1 MLAKCPRYVK
11 SDSPQIV
18 SVMGEKR
25 IEEFRPGEE
34 IDEPRWLSRISMR
47 QLLTRNAACQIAL
60 DKFTRQLDRERKIT
74 EINFRI
80 QKQKLLLQQSEAQRT
95 DITYNS
101 KPFCGHK
108 HAPEVLDFNS
118 QMPGRL
124 RDGSRGSCRPE
135 RSRLELNQTFSRWE
149 NRWRDT
155 IDADS
160 VPSRSG
166 VVSTTTQSGI
176 RMGRKGYKSRDDG
189 VQTPLTKQM
198 SDRVSSNEVK
208 LVRPMSLSHI
218 VSSIVLPPTYQ
229 SYTTTQIAKF
239 QRSEMGEV
247 FGREGTGIGS
257 ATPVARRNAHIFRQR
272 KIRDKFLA

>member
-1 MLAKCPRYVK
+1 
-11 SDSPQIV
+11 
-18 SVMGEKR
+18 MGDKR
-25 IEEFRPGEE
+25 IEELRSGEE

-74 EINFRI
+74 EMQFKI

-95 DITYNS
+95 DNTKNC
-101 KPFCGHK
+101 KPFCGRK
-108 HAPEVLDFNS
+108 HAREVLDFNS

-124 RDGSRGSCRPE
+124 QDGSRLSFRPE

-149 NRWRDT
+149 NRSRDP

-160 VPSRSG
+160 APPRSG
-166 VVSTTTQSGI
+166 VVSTTSQSGI
-176 RMGRKGYKSRDDG
+176 RMGRKGYKPRDDG
-189 VQTPLTKQM
+189 VITPLTKQM

-208 LVRPMSLSHI
+208 LVRPMSLSRI
-218 VSSIVLPPTYQ
+218 VSSVVLPPMYQ
-229 SYTTTQIAKF
+229 SYMTTQIGNF
-239 QRSEMGEV
+239 QRTAMGEV
-247 FGREGTGIGS
+247 FGREGSGTVN
-257 ATPVARRNAHIFRQR
+257 ATPAALGDAHIFRQR

>member
-1 MLAKCPRYVK
+1 MLPKCPRYVK

-18 SVMGEKR
+18 SVMGDKR
-25 IEEFRPGEE
+25 IEELRSGEE

-74 EINFRI
+74 EMQFRI

-95 DITYNS
+95 DNTKNG
-101 KPFCGHK
+101 KPFCGCK
-108 HAPEVLDFNS
+108 HAREVLDFNS

-124 RDGSRGSCRPE
+124 QDGSRFSFRPE

-149 NRWRDT
+149 NRSRDT

-160 VPSRSG
+160 APPRSG
-166 VVSTTTQSGI
+166 VVSTTSQSGI
-176 RMGRKGYKSRDDG
+176 RMGRKGYKPRDDG
-189 VQTPLTKQM
+189 VVTPLTKQM

-208 LVRPMSLSHI
+208 LVRPVSLSRI
-218 VSSIVLPPTYQ
+218 VSSIVLPPMYH
-229 SYTTTQIAKF
+229 SYMTPQIGNF
-239 QRSEMGEV
+239 QRTAMGEV
-247 FGREGTGIGS
+247 FGREGSGTVN
-257 ATPVARRNAHIFRQR
+257 ATPAALGDAHIFRQR